1 MDTETLIQRAKDG
14 ERLTK
19 DQRQKALRN
28 LLEENGRHSSGELAE
43 TFNVTERTIYKDR
56 REIRQDL
63 TTKMLGDY
71 GLPGH
76 LWTRYRQTINE
87 LNKLQ
92 DRVDEPGELRKV
104 VKDKWKTTSDFY
116 SKVLDAKTLQRIREL
131 ERKMEQ
137 INQ

>member
-1 MDTETLIQRAKDG
+1 MDTETLIQRAKQG

-19 DQRQKALRN
+19 DQRQKALRSM
-28 LLEENGRHSSGELAE
+28 LEENGHHSNGELAGL
-43 TFNVTERTIYKDR
+43 FNVTERTIYKDR
-56 REIRQDL
+56 REIRQQL

-92 DRVDEPGELRKV
+92 DRAEDPGELRKT
-104 VKDKWKTTSDFY
+104 VKDRWKTTVDFY
-116 SKVLDAKTLQRIREL
+116 DRVIDAKVLERIREL
-131 ERKMEQ
+131 ERKVEK
-137 INQ
+137 IKD